1 MWMDKLS
8 DGVLRVLTP
17 LGPRYI
23 KPTFTQRLYLTWI
36 FRHFESLP
44 QQVLSGW
51 QQRLVDNLCH
61 SHSFVSLLQHNGFEE
76 VPVIG
81 TVEGWQ
87 TTVVEDLPIAESSV
101 RVRERGR
108 AALADQQGS

>member
-1 MWMDKLS
+1 MWIDKLS

-23 KPTFTQRLYLTWI
+23 KPTFAQRLYLTWI
-36 FRHFESLP
+36 FRHFDSLP
-44 QQVLSGW
+44 QLVLSGW

-61 SHSFVSLLQHNGFEE
+61 SHNFVSLLQHNGFEE

-87 TTVVEDLPIAESSV
+87 PMTLEEVPSSPSSV
-101 RVRERGR
+101 RVADRGR

>member
-23 KPTFTQRLYLTWI
+23 KPRFAQRLYLTWI

-44 QQVLSGW
+44 QQVLSRR
-51 QQRLVDNLCH
+51 QQQLVDNLCH
-61 SHSFVSLLQHNGFEE
+61 SHNFVSLLQGNGFEE

-81 TVEGWQ
+81 TVERWQ
-87 TTVVEDLPIAESSV
+87 PTVLEELPASSSAV
-101 RVRERGR
+101 RVAERAR
-108 AALADQQGS
+108 TALADQQGS

>member
-23 KPTFTQRLYLTWI
+23 KPAFAQRLYLTWI
-36 FRHFESLP
+36 FRHFDRLP
-44 QQVLSGW
+44 QQVLTGW

-87 TTVVEDLPIAESSV
+87 PTVMKELPGSSSPV
-101 RVRERGR
+101 RVTERGR
-108 AALADQQGS
+108 TALADQQGS

>member
-1 MWMDKLS
+1 MWIDKLS

-17 LGPRYI
+17 LGPRYL
-23 KPTFTQRLYLTWI
+23 KPTFAQRLYLAWV
-36 FRHFESLP
+36 FRHFDSLP
-44 QQVLSGW
+44 QQVLSQR
-51 QQRLVDNLCH
+51 QQRLVDGLCH

-81 TVEGWQ
+81 TVEAWQ
-87 TTVVEDLPIAESSV
+87 PITMEEVPASTSPV
-101 RVRERGR
+101 RVREQGR